1 MNTSPIRLRDV
12 ALAAGTS
19 TKTASRVIN
28 GDARV
33 AADTRKRVHEAVDS
47 LGYQVDLMAR
57 SLRKGVDDT
66 VGIVVPTIGDPFFAK
81 AIEEIE

>member
-33 AADTRKRVHEAVDS
+33 AADTRKRVH
-47 LGYQVDLMAR
+47 
-57 SLRKGVDDT
+57 
-66 VGIVVPTIGDPFFAK
+66 
-81 AIEEIE
+81 